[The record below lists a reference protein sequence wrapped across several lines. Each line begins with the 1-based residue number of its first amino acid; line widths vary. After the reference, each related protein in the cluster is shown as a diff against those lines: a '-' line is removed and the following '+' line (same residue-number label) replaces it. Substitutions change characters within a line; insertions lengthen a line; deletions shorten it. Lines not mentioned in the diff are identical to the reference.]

1 VRPDNYVK
9 DDKDAAPILQAIF
22 DDPTIPVCVS
32 ALTEA
37 ELFSPPILD
46 AKEEESIEHVL
57 RSVSR
62 IPLDSQIARIAGRIR
77 STYRLSLP
85 DSVIAATTILTGS
98 TLITRNTR
106 DFKRIPGFD
115 IRVI

>member
-1 VRPDNYVK
+1 VYTLDTNAVIYYVK

-62 IPLDSQIARIAGRIR
+62 IPLDSQIALHCW
-77 STYRLSLP
+77 TYPQYLP
-85 DSVIAATTILTGS
+85 VESS
-98 TLITRNTR
+98 R
-106 DFKRIPGFD
+106 
-115 IRVI
+115 